1 VATPFEDRLAAVSD
15 ENLELVRRRFAAA
28 LEDNWGA
35 ALEDL
40 DPDVEVHDYD
50 IPDAGGV
57 FRGHD
62 GYRAWV
68 KRWTEGWESVR
79 MEDPEFRAVGDDC
92 VIALFRMVAV
102 GAHSGL
108 ELERNDA
115 IVYRIR
121 AGKIVRVDYFNDQ
134 AQALEAVR
142 RGA

>member
-1 VATPFEDRLAAVSD
+1 MSE
-15 ENLELVRRRFAAA
+15 ENVELVRRRFAAA
-28 LEDNWGA
+28 LGGDWET

-57 FRGHD
+57 FRGYD
-62 GYRAWV
+62 GYREWV
-68 KRWTEGWESVR
+68 KHWTEGWESTR

-92 VIALFRMVAV
+92 VVALFRMVAV

-108 ELERNDA
+108 ELERDDA
-115 IVYRIR
+115 VVYRIR
-121 AGKIVRVDYFNDQ
+121 AGRIVRVEYFNDQ
-134 AQALEAVR
+134 KQALDAVR

>member
-1 VATPFEDRLAAVSD
+1 MSE
-15 ENLELVRRRFAAA
+15 ENVELVRRRFAAA
-28 LEDNWGA
+28 LGGDWET

-62 GYRAWV
+62 GYREWV
-68 KRWTEGWESVR
+68 KHWTEGWESTR
-79 MEDPEFRAVGDDC
+79 MEDPEFRVAGDDC

-108 ELERNDA
+108 ELERDDA
-115 IVYRIR
+115 VVYRIR
-121 AGKIVRVDYFNDQ
+121 AGRIVRVEYFNDQ
-134 AQALEAVR
+134 KQALDAVR
-142 RGA
+142 REA

>member
-1 VATPFEDRLAAVSD
+1 VATPIEDRLAAVSD

-28 LEDNWGA
+28 LEENWET

-40 DPDVEVHDYD
+40 DPDVEIHDFD

-62 GYRAWV
+62 GYRDWV
-68 KRWTEGWESVR
+68 KHWTEGWESTR
-79 MEDPEFRAVGDDC
+79 MEDPEFRAMGDDC
-92 VIALFRMVAV
+92 VIALFRMIAI

-108 ELERNDA
+108 ELERDDA

-121 AGKIVRVDYFNDQ
+121 DGRIVRVDYFNDQ
-134 AQALEAVR
+134 ARALEAVR